1 VKRAPSSP
9 PKLGG
14 VAAPLI
20 KCFRSLMAQTGWLFL
35 CRNAEAS
42 TSRSGTTPARQPA
55 RWRAPP
61 PNLGGELLPL
71 MVVCILIAICPHLA
85 FSQGAPDSILTQIGV
100 DQRLNAQLP
109 LDLVF
114 HDESGKDVR
123 LGDYFHSKPVILSL
137 VYYECSMLCSMTLNG
152 LTEAMRA
159 LSFDA
164 GKQFEV
170 LTISFEPKDTP
181 AIASAKKASYLKE
194 YGRSGAASGWHFLT
208 GSRESIKSLTNKV
221 GYRYK
226 WDPYTNQWAHVS
238 AIMIL
243 TPQGR
248 VSQYLYGLE
257 FSARDVRLSLIEAS
271 QNKIGSIVDH
281 IVLYCYHYDPATGK
295 YGLVIM
301 SVVRLAGFGTVFA
314 LALFVFKN
322 RRS

>member
-1 VKRAPSSP
+1 
-9 PKLGG
+9 
-14 VAAPLI
+14 
-20 KCFRSLMAQTGWLFL
+20 
-35 CRNAEAS
+35 
-42 TSRSGTTPARQPA
+42 
-55 RWRAPP
+55 
-61 PNLGGELLPL
+61 L

-164 GKQFEV
+164 GEEFDV
-170 LTISFEPKDTP
+170 LTISFEPKDSP
-181 AIASAKKASYLKE
+181 AIASAKKTSYLQD
-194 YGRSGAASGWHFLT
+194 YGRSGAAAGWHFLT
-208 GSRESIKSLTNKV
+208 GNSKSIQTLTNTV

-238 AIMIL
+238 AIIIL

-295 YGLVIM
+295 YGFAIM